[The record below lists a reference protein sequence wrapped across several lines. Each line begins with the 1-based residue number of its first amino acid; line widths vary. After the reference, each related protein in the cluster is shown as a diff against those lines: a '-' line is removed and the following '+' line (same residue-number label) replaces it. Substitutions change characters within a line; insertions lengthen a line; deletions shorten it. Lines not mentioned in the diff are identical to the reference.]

1 MEEQFE
7 KNTHTQ
13 QLGARAPSTAALA
26 AATSLG
32 AQAPSTQLGAQASN
46 TLVAASTEHAAATK
60 STQAVAKWKTVE
72 TKPAP
77 KGHSFPVQNLRV
89 KAEVTAKATL
99 NACAEEQGKKG
110 WHFDVVTKDNK
121 AAGQVE
127 GEVIFTGPTKV
138 RGKEV
143 FDFLMSGVPVEVMGS
158 RRGMGKPTMY
168 FMTYFSVGEAV
179 PDCKAARKL
188 KNFRVHLHHAGKTQ
202 PYNRAV
208 VRVAAGKWKLYF
220 TVWGELPKELEPWAK
235 VLQVWEESETEK
247 KFRMS
252 AAQRTEKNRQNQKR
266 RSAWKKAAAGKREA
280 KVEKKPASKPISV
293 QPAPE
298 KAWVSENLAEEVEKL
313 SVEEFPDLGAD
324 C

>member
-1 MEEQFE
+1 MSSLVLE
-7 KNTHTQ
+7 NTHISQLSNGSTQ
-13 QLGARAPSTAALA
+13 SASAGTQSASAGTQSALA
-26 AATSLG
+26 GTLEATASQHPDVLETTQGG
-32 AQAPSTQLGAQASN
+32 A
-46 TLVAASTEHAAATK
+46 EWE
-60 STQAVAKWKTVE
+60 AVKK
-72 TKPAP
+72 KPAS
-77 KGHSFPVQNLRV
+77 KGHSFSVQNLRV
-89 KAEVTAKATL
+89 KAEVTAEATL
-99 NACAEEQGKKG
+99 NACAEKQGKKG
-110 WHFDVVTKDNK
+110 WHFHVVTESNK
-121 AAGQVE
+121 AAGQVV

-143 FDFLMSGVPVEVMGS
+143 YDFLMSGVLVEVMGS

-168 FMTYFSVGEAV
+168 FMTYSSLTEAV

-188 KNFRVHLHHAGKTQ
+188 KNFRVHQHHAGKTL
-202 PYNRAV
+202 PYNRVV
-208 VRVAAGKWKLYF
+208 VRVAAGKWKLFF

-252 AAQRTEKNRQNQKR
+252 AAQMREKNRQNQKR
-266 RSAWKKAAAGKREA
+266 RSAWKKVSAGKREA
-280 KVEKKPASKPISV
+280 KVEKKSAPKPISV